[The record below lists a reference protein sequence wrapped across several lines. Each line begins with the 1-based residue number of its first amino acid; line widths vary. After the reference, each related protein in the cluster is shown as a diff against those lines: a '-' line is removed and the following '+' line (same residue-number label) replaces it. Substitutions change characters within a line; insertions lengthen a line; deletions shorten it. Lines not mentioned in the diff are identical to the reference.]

1 MTGWIFNQ
9 SWGGRLKKLDGGWST
24 SGYAWHNDMQ
34 IGDVATEN
42 WYWLLSWT
50 VYSKGE
56 PCIIQK
62 ATINAKNRHKKEDF
76 FDRWLQPIS
85 RHPSVREPVH
95 FSHHPV
101 KMQPPR
107 NLVRFVINLS
117 RPVCGS
123 PGATL
128 TYPVCNICVCLIENG
143 NSDPTEGHFYSRNQD
158 RI

>member
-1 MTGWIFNQ
+1 MNFQPKLRWSSQETRRGLVYLWVCLAQWYADWRCSHGKLILIVKLNRLQ
-9 SWGGRLKKLDGGWST
+9 QGR
-24 SGYAWHNDMQ
+24 
-34 IGDVATEN
+34 
-42 WYWLLSWT
+42 
-50 VYSKGE
+50 

-128 TYPVCNICVCLIENG
+128 TYPVCIICVCLIENG